1 MSVELIMACSIS
13 LIFICLFFDFFL
25 FDFSIKLL
33 SNIFL
38 FTMRSCLLALFKI
51 TFSFFK
57 YALTEEILMPL
68 KRVFA
73 LNFTKFSL
81 LRSFK

>member
-13 LIFICLFFDFFL
+13 LIFIFLFSDFFL
-25 FDFSIKLL
+25 FAFSIKLL
-33 SNIFL
+33 SNILL
-38 FTMRSCLLALFKI
+38 FTIRSCLFALFTI